1 MGLLRLIEL
10 DRHDVIREWGE
21 IPEPGTRFVYDGTSY
36 ECVMLNLSTV
46 YAVPD
51 P

>member
-1 MGLLRLIEL
+1 MGLLRLVEFSREDI
-10 DRHDVIREWGE
+10 VREWGE
-21 IPEPGTRFVYDGTSY
+21 IPEPGTRFEFGGQLY

-51 P
+51 A